1 MFGTQQV
8 GASPLAVFQTF
19 LDYRVIMNN
28 KKRRTIKDSP
38 MFNVGV
44 DGFEPPTLCLYG
56 RCSEPAE
63 LNALKISMRLIC
75 KYLWAL
81 TDSNRRP
88 SACKADALNQL
99 S

>member
-19 LDYRVIMNN
+19 LDYRVITNN

-44 DGFEPPTLCLYG
+44 DGFEPPTLCL
-56 RCSEPAE
+56 
-63 LNALKISMRLIC
+63 
-75 KYLWAL
+75 
-81 TDSNRRP
+81 
-88 SACKADALNQL
+88 
-99 S
+99 